1 MIDKLSNSTTQT
13 TEYTVPKVESTARV
27 KEILPEKQEQPQSQS
42 QSQSQS
48 KEKTEKVINSMNEFL
63 KASNTHL
70 KFQFH
75 EDLKEYYVTL
85 VDDTT
90 DEVVKEIPSKKLL
103 DMYAA
108 MTDYLGLL
116 VDKKV

>member
-1 MIDKLSNSTTQT
+1 MMIEKLSSSSSHSTEFIVKSVEATPKINKVSSEEKDQNQSKQQTQT
-13 TEYTVPKVESTARV
+13 
-27 KEILPEKQEQPQSQS
+27 
-42 QSQSQS
+42 
-48 KEKTEKVINSMNEFL
+48 KEKTEKVINSMNDFL

-70 KFQFH
+70 KFQMH
-75 EDLKEYYVTL
+75 EKLKEYYVTI

-108 MTDYLGLL
+108 MTDYLGIL
-116 VDKKV
+116 VDKKA

>member
-1 MIDKLSNSTTQT
+1 MLEKLSNQTPSTDFQ
-13 TEYTVPKVESTARV
+13 VKQVDQVSKV
-27 KEILPEKQEQPQSQS
+27 KEVATEKHEHLQKEELT
-42 QSQSQS
+42 
-48 KEKTEKVINSMNEFL
+48 KEKTEKVIEKMNDFL
-63 KASNTHL
+63 KESNTHL

-75 EDLKEYYVTL
+75 DGLQKYYVAI

-90 DEVVKEIPSKKLL
+90 DEVIKEIPPKKLL

-116 VDKKV
+116 VDKKA

>member
-1 MIDKLSNSTTQT
+1 MLDKLSNSTTQN
-13 TEYTVPKVESTARV
+13 TEHSVPKVESTAKI
-27 KEILPEKQEQPQSQS
+27 KEILPEKQEQPESQPQSQS
-42 QSQSQS
+42 KT
-48 KEKTEKVINSMNEFL
+48 KEKTEKVMNSMNEFL

-75 EDLKEYYVTL
+75 DELKEYYVTL
-85 VDDTT
+85 VDDQTN
-90 DEVVKEIPSKKLL
+90 EVVKEIPSKKLL

>member
-1 MIDKLSNSTTQT
+1 MIEKLSNSTSQT
-13 TEYTVPKVESTARV
+13 SEYSVLKVESAAKI
-27 KEILPEKQEQPQSQS
+27 KEILPEKQEQPQSQH
-42 QSQSQS
+42 QQHS

-75 EDLKEYYVTL
+75 DELKEYYVTL

>member
-1 MIDKLSNSTTQT
+1 MLDKLSNSTSQSTD
-13 TEYTVPKVESTARV
+13 YTVPKVEGGAKIKAIS
-27 KEILPEKQEQPQSQS
+27 PEKQDQPQKQP
-42 QSQSQS
+42 QTKAQS
-48 KEKTEKVINSMNEFL
+48 KEKTEKVIQSMNDFL

-75 EDLKEYYVTL
+75 EELKEYYVTL

-90 DEVVKEIPSKKLL
+90 NEVVKEIPSKKLL

>member
-1 MIDKLSNSTTQT
+1 MIDRLSSSTTQT
-13 TEYTVPKVESTARV
+13 TEYSVPKVETTAKINEV
-27 KEILPEKQEQPQSQS
+27 LPVKQEHPESQPQSQS
-42 QSQSQS
+42 QT
-48 KEKTEKVINSMNEFL
+48 KEKTEKVMNSMNEFL
-63 KASNTHL
+63 NASNSHL

-75 EDLKEYYVTL
+75 DELKEYYVTL

-90 DEVVKEIPSKKLL
+90 NEVVKEIPSKKLL

>member
-1 MIDKLSNSTTQT
+1 MLDKLSNSTTQT
-13 TEYTVPKVESTARV
+13 TDYTVPKVESAARV
-27 KEILPEKQEQPQSQS
+27 KKILPEKQEQPQSQS
-42 QSQSQS
+42 QS
-48 KEKTEKVINSMNEFL
+48 KEKTEKVIKSMNEFL

-75 EDLKEYYVTL
+75 DDLKEYYVTL

-90 DEVVKEIPSKKLL
+90 NEVVKEIPSKKLL